1 MDDGLSDTACRQLI
15 DRASRVV
22 RDASGVLARGDVTYH
37 RRLPPATHP
46 WVRYVTRQQRRRAV
60 YRGARAARAASS
72 FAVMPVEQKL
82 MVLAAS
88 NGATTNR
95 YRRALELR
103 PAQPGAAEASPPREE
118 DGQGGT
124 SDQPLEAAGDDHAR
138 PVVPRAT
145 RRRLMYNLTVPKIL
159 PTPRLRAQ
167 LVRHAVDH
175 PSRPSHAMLSLAPCG
190 SVRVWQY
197 VVDSATAGVR
207 YYKDAEG
214 TRKRLAAPYLRNK
227 LRNSQGGGSQCAKS
241 AVSDAVDVVDAVDAI
256 TAAGAM
262 SEEDKV
268 ALFQKTRT
276 THLEFDDGT
285 GRVVVVAI
293 EFDAAHSVQQ
303 AISKDGVAVPQ
314 QSLAG
319 LIAETTLAADGG
331 PVMRCSM
338 TLFAMCLST
347 SVLRTA
353 KSSTGRTGLLPLLLM
368 LSGEQA
374 IHSALS
380 DRLWRGVDALLERPY
395 VIRLVP
401 GGDTGIRWATLRLP
415 RLVRLCGDFAMQS
428 HYLSISGGIHRC
440 PGQWPC
446 LPYRYMS
453 LAALLL
459 APAEK
464 RTPHTLS
471 MLWEMAAWVLGRWCA
486 LRDGRWTTS
495 EGQLTAK
502 CRCGAAVVAVSMPV
516 GGALWCNSSTCQRS
530 FGTPLQTIAYTPLSA
545 SFKVIR

>member
-1 MDDGLSDTACRQLI
+1 MPLVCLLEVTSRTTDVYHLQRIPGSGMSPVSSGAGRFIAAHVPRVLRQ
-15 DRASRVV
+15 VF
-22 RDASGVLARGDVTYH
+22 
-37 RRLPPATHP
+37 
-46 WVRYVTRQQRRRAV
+46 
-60 YRGARAARAASS
+60 AA
-72 FAVMPVEQKL
+72 MPVEQKL

-88 NGATTNR
+88 SGATTNR

-118 DGQGGT
+118 DGQGGA
-124 SDQPLEAAGDDHAR
+124 SDQPLGAVGDDHAR

-159 PTPRLRAQ
+159 PTPRLRAL

-197 VVDSATAGVR
+197 VVGSATAGMR

-214 TRKRLAAPYLRNK
+214 SRKRLAAPYLRNK
-227 LRNSQGGGSQCAKS
+227 LRNSQGGGSQCAKL

-268 ALFQKTRT
+268 ALFQITRT

-380 DRLWRGVDALLERPY
+380 DRLWRGVNALLERPY

-401 GGDTGIRWATLRLP
+401 DGDTGIRWATLRLP

-446 LPYRYMS
+446 LPYRYIVGDRNHCIS
-453 LAALLL
+453 LHVFLYFNACLKCSRYRQML
-459 APAEK
+459 ATQAPK
-464 RTPHTLS
+464 KGSKNGVMHHTPR
-471 MLWEMAAWVLGRWCA
+471 VLH
-486 LRDGRWTTS
+486 
-495 EGQLTAK
+495 
-502 CRCGAAVVAVSMPV
+502 PV
-516 GGALWCNSSTCQRS
+516 THLN
-530 FGTPLQTIAYTPLSA
+530 A
-545 SFKVIR
+545 S